1 MKFHVEKQDRGLSIR
16 IENLAGRED
25 AVLEAVRECRRSSA
39 WACPSGECMNIGTM
53 DARAAE
59 GAVFLTLTPRPGA
72 ELSASAIEE
81 CLRYMLGQTTKA

>member
-1 MKFHVEKQDRGLSIR
+1 MKIHVGRQDGGLSVR

-25 AVLEAVRECRRSSA
+25 AVLEAVRECRKSA

-53 DARAAE
+53 EALAEE

-72 ELSASAIEE
+72 ELSPTAIEE
-81 CLRYMLGQTTKA
+81 CLHYMLLPLIKA